1 MRAHAHRHAH
11 AHSHFCTTLPH
22 TCTHSYMHLYTH
34 VHTHTCACI
43 RTLSCMH
50 MHTHSYFHLLMHTC
64 THTDTCTHTRAC
76 AHTLT
81 LARILASQR
90 VDWLCA
96 HVPGSGSWGFPQGT
110 SRLLRA
116 LGCHGHAGRLRVVGE
131 GSETPTASSC
141 SLGSTWCPPSSSKA
155 AAKVGEM
162 VGAEGSTVWPRLGG
176 PSRGRAPWRLAVV
189 GQERGGC
196 SGSRPVYPGAP
207 DASIKVPQLR
217 PCSQPHWEVGKCQRQ
232 KSFNR
237 ETSALLTLLQKPARL
252 LFMLL

>member
-1 MRAHAHRHAH
+1 
-11 AHSHFCTTLPH
+11 
-22 TCTHSYMHLYTH
+22 
-34 VHTHTCACI
+34 
-43 RTLSCMH
+43 
-50 MHTHSYFHLLMHTC
+50 
-64 THTDTCTHTRAC
+64 
-76 AHTLT
+76 
-81 LARILASQR
+81 
-90 VDWLCA
+90 
-96 HVPGSGSWGFPQGT
+96 
-110 SRLLRA
+110 
-116 LGCHGHAGRLRVVGE
+116 
-131 GSETPTASSC
+131 
-141 SLGSTWCPPSSSKA
+141 
-155 AAKVGEM
+155 M

>member
-64 THTDTCTHTRAC
+64 THTRAC

-96 HVPGSGSWGFPQGT
+96 HVPGSGSWGFSQGT

>member
-1 MRAHAHRHAH
+1 MYTHTLLHAH
-11 AHSHFCTTLPH
+11 AYTLILSPTYAHMH
-22 TCTHSYMHLYTH
+22 T
-34 VHTHTCACI
+34 
-43 RTLSCMH
+43 RRH
-50 MHTHSYFHLLMHTC
+50 MHTHTRMC
-64 THTDTCTHTRAC
+64 TH
-76 AHTLT
+76 T

-116 LGCHGHAGRLRVVGE
+116 LGCHGHAGRLWVVGE

-217 PCSQPHWEVGKCQRQ
+217 PCSQPRWEVGKCQRQ

>member
-1 MRAHAHRHAH
+1 
-11 AHSHFCTTLPH
+11 
-22 TCTHSYMHLYTH
+22 MH
-34 VHTHTCACI
+34 I
-43 RTLSCMH
+43 DMH
-50 MHTHSYFHLLMHTC
+50 MHTHTFVQLYRTHAHTHTC
-64 THTDTCTHTRAC
+64 TYTHMFILTLAHVYAHSLACTCIHTHTFTYLCTHAHTQTHAHTRAC

-217 PCSQPHWEVGKCQRQ
+217 PCSQPRWEVGKCQRQ